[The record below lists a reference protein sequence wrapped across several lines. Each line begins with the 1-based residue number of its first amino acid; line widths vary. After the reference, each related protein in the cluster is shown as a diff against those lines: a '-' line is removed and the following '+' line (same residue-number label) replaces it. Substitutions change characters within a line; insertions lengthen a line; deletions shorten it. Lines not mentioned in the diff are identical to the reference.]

1 MKSGVQHEENFPVAS
16 WLCPPHLRP
25 VIASIYWFA
34 RTADDLADEG
44 TASATQRLQDLN
56 SYREALDRA
65 AQTPPLPCTDPRWAT
80 TFATLAVH
88 LHAHALPLQPL
99 QDLLSAFEQ
108 DVRRTD
114 SGQRY
119 ANMNELLAY
128 CRWSAN
134 PVGRLLMHLY
144 GVSDEAALR
153 ASDGICTAL
162 QLINFWQD
170 LSVDLP
176 RHRHY
181 LPQDRLTAHGLHET
195 DFAASAAGNRTATD
209 PRCLLLAELVSHAE
223 ALMLNNA
230 HVALRL
236 PGRAGWELRLV
247 VQGGLRVAE
256 LIRRD
261 GFQSWQQ
268 RPKLRAI
275 DLPRLVWR
283 AWRMA

>member
-44 TASATQRLQDLN
+44 NATATQRLQDLAN
-56 SYREALDRA
+56 YREALAGA

-80 TFATLAVH
+80 TFAALAVH
-88 LHAHALPLQPL
+88 LRAHALPLQPL
-99 QDLLSAFEQ
+99 HDLLSAFEQ

-119 ANMNELLAY
+119 TDMDELLAY
-128 CRWSAN
+128 CRCSAN
-134 PVGRLLMHLY
+134 PIGRLLMHLY
-144 GVSDEAALR
+144 GVNEEAALR

-181 LPQDRLTAHGLHET
+181 LPQDRLAAHGLHET
-195 DFAASAAGNRTATD
+195 DFANLTAGSLAVSD
-209 PRCLLLAELVSHAE
+209 PRSLLLAELVSHAE
-223 ALMLNNA
+223 ALMKANA

-236 PGRAGWELRLV
+236 TGRTGWELRLV

-261 GFQSWQQ
+261 GFQSWRR